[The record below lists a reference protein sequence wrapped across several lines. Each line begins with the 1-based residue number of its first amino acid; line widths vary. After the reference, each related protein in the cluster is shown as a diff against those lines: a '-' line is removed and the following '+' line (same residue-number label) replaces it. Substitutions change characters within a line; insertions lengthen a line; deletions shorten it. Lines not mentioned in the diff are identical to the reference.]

1 MNARIEELQAKVA
14 VYAEKA
20 DSQANTTDNHLASES
35 VQASHTAEEDHFP
48 FKLNQ
53 YSQAHTEVPQQL
65 LKPQSPTGQMSDE
78 ILSNEG
84 IFGHEQILMN
94 CPSRERMPSQELIIR
109 DLFELQAQFSNKLKH
124 LQQDGSNFIQQHD
137 EGNGMARALS
147 EMAHDAALGYQ
158 QVIAPKFNEPVDFG
172 SWRSNQEP
180 RMLCES
186 TMGSEAQKTTPTS
199 SHIRDSGALKP
210 SLPGHRDSMDERL
223 DYLLERVE
231 DAGFEN
237 FDSMVTAYYSSTF
250 PESSPL
256 SIEQS
261 LSRERRLS
269 RVLWEIFRSSTQ
281 WAVREREGFNEEI
294 TKICESLLIT
304 ESCSAHSGLVCKLRP
319 LILDSP
325 NGPADATS
333 QRIIQMKRIVT
344 NEHPKFWAFIVGLA
358 SANPTLR
365 PRDRSNLAL
374 AVMLLLNLA
383 GHIPREQLIRA
394 VISCL

>member
-1 MNARIEELQAKVA
+1 MDRISSNNMTKETEWQEV
-14 VYAEKA
+14 
-20 DSQANTTDNHLASES
+20 
-35 VQASHTAEEDHFP
+35 SHVCCVVFDHT
-48 FKLNQ
+48 NI
-53 YSQAHTEVPQQL
+53 
-65 LKPQSPTGQMSDE
+65 
-78 ILSNEG
+78 IL
-84 IFGHEQILMN
+84 
-94 CPSRERMPSQELIIR
+94 
-109 DLFELQAQFSNKLKH
+109 
-124 LQQDGSNFIQQHD
+124 
-137 EGNGMARALS
+137 ALS

-344 NEHPKFWAFIVGLA
+344 NEVSVWEIYP
-358 SANPTLR
+358 
-365 PRDRSNLAL
+365 
-374 AVMLLLNLA
+374 
-383 GHIPREQLIRA
+383 
-394 VISCL
+394 SCKTKR